1 MLVPWYTMI
10 FSIKCLKDIDQN
22 QKKDSNTYDLFQQ
35 RYIKAVE
42 NIICRQLFNTKFE
55 KLNWIKKTESMLIIS
70 FILSKF
76 TFLRVVTSCF
86 AEVG

>member
-1 MLVPWYTMI
+1 MLVPWYTMT

-35 RYIKAVE
+35 RYTEAVE
-42 NIICRQLFNTKFE
+42 NISCRQLFNTKFE

>member
-1 MLVPWYTMI
+1 MI

-35 RYIKAVE
+35 QYTKAVE
-42 NIICRQLFNTKFE
+42 NISCRQLFNTKFE

>member
-1 MLVPWYTMI
+1 MI

-22 QKKDSNTYDLFQQ
+22 QKKDSNMYDLFQQ
-35 RYIKAVE
+35 RYTEAVE
-42 NIICRQLFNTKFE
+42 NISCRQLFNTKFE

>member
-1 MLVPWYTMI
+1 MI
-10 FSIKCLKDIDQN
+10 FPIKCLKDIDQN

-35 RYIKAVE
+35 QYTKAVE
-42 NIICRQLFNTKFE
+42 NISCRQLFNTKFE

>member
-1 MLVPWYTMI
+1 MLVPWHTMI
-10 FSIKCLKDIDQN
+10 FPIKCLKDIDQN

-35 RYIKAVE
+35 QYTKAVE
-42 NIICRQLFNTKFE
+42 NISCRQLFNTKFE